1 MPSTHPNEILP
12 QKTKPAGWSVT
23 GRLLQNP
30 DPLGNGEEKLRVT
43 RLLLERGAP
52 LVAKEHEI
60 SGSGG
65 LVVQVL
71 RWFAKLDQLGQFER
85 TEATALATL
94 QLLTDYG
101 CTAKVRVTMQPPTP
115 P

>member
-1 MPSTHPNEILP
+1 LLLP
-12 QKTKPAGWSVT
+12 RKTRPAGWSVT
-23 GRLLQNP
+23 GRLLQSP
-30 DPLGNGEEKLRVT
+30 DPLDGEEKLRVT

-52 LVAKEHEI
+52 LVAKEHAAR
-60 SGSGG
+60 SGSEG

-71 RWFAKLDQLGQFER
+71 RWFAKLGQLGQFQFER
-85 TEATALATL
+85 AEATALATL

-101 CTAKVRVTMQPPTP
+101 CTAKVRVTMQPHTP